1 MFNLKKELKDALMQ
15 SSFEKIVQYLMDM
28 SEALVSDLAKRGDT
42 LPNDENRIRSII
54 LEEYL
59 DKDEVR
65 KNNRMTSYRFTPE
78 NMENYSGV
86 GTYIGRTDIRITL
99 TSDFKKKNAYYIVE
113 CKRIDGLDPLNK
125 KYVEEGVGRFV
136 RKKYSS
142 YYGRNLMFGFV
153 IKKVN
158 ISQNTKKIEDI
169 QNASTDSLLHGD
181 IKIIGTSGVSE
192 HYKCT
197 YKIASGELELR
208 HIFADFSSVI

>member
-1 MFNLKKELKDALMQ
+1 MFNLKKELKDVLIQ
-15 SSFEKIVQYLMDM
+15 SNFEKIIQYLMDM
-28 SEALVSDLAKRGDT
+28 SEALVCDLAKRGDT

-65 KNNRMTSYRFTPE
+65 KKNRMASFRFTPE
-78 NMENYSGV
+78 NMENYNGV
-86 GTYIGRTDIRITL
+86 GAYIGRTDIRITL
-99 TSDFKKKNAYYIVE
+99 TSDFKKKNAYYIIE
-113 CKRIDGLDPLNK
+113 CKRIDGLDSLNK

-136 RKKYSS
+136 REKYSS
-142 YYGRNLMFGFV
+142 YYGRNVMFGFI

-158 ISQNTKKIEDI
+158 ISQNTKRIESI
-169 QNASTDSLLHGD
+169 QNTSTDLLLHGN
-181 IKIIGTSGVSE
+181 INIIGTSGVSE

-208 HIFADFSSVI
+208 HVFSDFSSVI

>member
-1 MFNLKKELKDALMQ
+1 MFNLKKELKDALIE
-15 SSFEKIVQYLMDM
+15 SNFEKIVQYLMDM
-28 SEALVSDLAKRGDT
+28 SEALVCDLVNRGDT
-42 LPNDENRIRSII
+42 LPNDENKIRSII

-65 KNNRMTSYRFTPE
+65 KNNRMISFRFTPE
-78 NMENYSGV
+78 NMENYNGV

-99 TSDFKKKNAYYIVE
+99 TSDFKKRNAYYIVE
-113 CKRIDGLDPLNK
+113 CKRIDGLDSLNK

-136 RKKYSS
+136 REKYSS
-142 YYGRNLMFGFV
+142 YYGRNVMFGFV

-158 ISQNTKKIEDI
+158 VFQNTKKIENI
-169 QNASTDSLLHGD
+169 QNTSTDPLLHGD
-181 IKIIGTSGVSE
+181 ISMIGTSGVSE

-208 HIFADFSSVI
+208 HVFADFSSVI